1 MAACV
6 VWRVALRTF
15 PNIFA
20 AGDNQEAKICCLACA
35 SAKKR
40 GCGLPQK
47 IVCSECGSILYNG
60 VELET
65 PSEIIQRHNGVCP
78 QCKKKLEFESEKIKI
93 IPNEEHSKQ
102 T

>member
-1 MAACV
+1 
-6 VWRVALRTF
+6 
-15 PNIFA
+15 
-20 AGDNQEAKICCLACA
+20 
-35 SAKKR
+35 
-40 GCGLPQK
+40 LPQK

-78 QCKKKLEFESEKIKI
+78 QCKKKLEFESGRIKI
-93 IPNEEHSKQ
+93 ISNEEHSKL